1 MQFIQLICA
10 IKSNLQTPPNLLFLT
25 CLTNCLIEIT
35 IFMDTILRTLL
46 LENGLVHLPNLVINI
61 L

>member
-1 MQFIQLICA
+1 
-10 IKSNLQTPPNLLFLT
+10 
-25 CLTNCLIEIT
+25 
-35 IFMDTILRTLL
+35 MDTILRTLL